1 MQYCKSVTLRMRDR
15 RNGTKSLFLDFW
27 PGYRNPETMELIRR
41 RSLGMYIYANPISTQ
56 QKKYNEAILAKAEAI
71 RCKYPYLRVNEFL
84 ALYEDY
90 NETDKYK
97 IIVFY
102 PGHRDQNSFR
112 LFDTLPDNHT
122 YRATLLINE

>member
-71 RCKYPYLRVNEFL
+71 RCKVGKSSVSCPLKPSDSTPL
-84 ALYEDY
+84 KHS
-90 NETDKYK
+90 TM
-97 IIVFY
+97 
-102 PGHRDQNSFR
+102 P
-112 LFDTLPDNHT
+112 P
-122 YRATLLINE
+122 

>member
-56 QKKYNEAILAKAEAI
+56 QKSIMK
-71 RCKYPYLRVNEFL
+71 
-84 ALYEDY
+84 
-90 NETDKYK
+90 
-97 IIVFY
+97 
-102 PGHRDQNSFR
+102 
-112 LFDTLPDNHT
+112 LFWLKLKLFGVR
-122 YRATLLINE
+122 YS

>member
-71 RCKYPYLRVNEFL
+71 RCK
-84 ALYEDY
+84 
-90 NETDKYK
+90 
-97 IIVFY
+97 VFIEV
-102 PGHRDQNSFR
+102 
-112 LFDTLPDNHT
+112 
-122 YRATLLINE
+122 INEKYDFFNQDRLKENFCHFRQILIRD

>member
-1 MQYCKSVTLRMRDR
+1 MSAIYHSRILRHKTIKTNNMQYCKSVTLRRRDR

-71 RCKYPYLRVNEFL
+71 RCKVFIEVISVPLKSGRI
-84 ALYEDY
+84 
-90 NETDKYK
+90 KY
-97 IIVFY
+97 
-102 PGHRDQNSFR
+102 
-112 LFDTLPDNHT
+112 
-122 YRATLLINE
+122 

>member
-71 RCKYPYLRVNEFL
+71 RCKVFLHQKENYTNRIIEHFIYQRPY
-84 ALYEDY
+84 
-90 NETDKYK
+90 
-97 IIVFY
+97 
-102 PGHRDQNSFR
+102 
-112 LFDTLPDNHT
+112 
-122 YRATLLINE
+122 

>member
-56 QKKYNEAILAKAEAI
+56 PLIPQHY
-71 RCKYPYLRVNEFL
+71 
-84 ALYEDY
+84 
-90 NETDKYK
+90 YK
-97 IIVFY
+97 IFFL
-102 PGHRDQNSFR
+102 S
-112 LFDTLPDNHT
+112 T
-122 YRATLLINE
+122 